1 MNNTLDLSSLQGNG
15 MMRSRDKDKSV
26 QKDKKKKTAIDTKNI
41 KTIPPQTP
49 KEQRRTDMRNP
60 KNTKREPKKIDW
72 SYEGYVGA
80 PYNFVPIAKDTY
92 DYEENEKRRP
102 NHNEMK
108 EQLLSG
114 CISYTIEAKTPI
126 IVDGGEKDSD
136 NISTGEFY
144 KDANGRYAIP
154 GSSIR
159 GLVRNNAQIL
169 SFSDVSEDIDDY
181 ELMYRS
187 VASGAEKRRYNEILG
202 TKPVPL
208 GKDNSSISILKHVK
222 AGYIEKIGEDYKIHP
237 TKLETIK
244 DEYGEMNYYVVNERI
259 IIEDYRKY
267 QEKSKFKY
275 LFSSNFKHFMQ
286 YTEDCEFEEKKDKH
300 GMKHYRPKNKKTMFN
315 GIQDGKYRPYY
326 QKVSYNVKEDRI
338 TAIDAVGKLE
348 NEGYILSS
356 GAMNEKKAFY
366 IIPKMDENQESIK
379 INPKDVKS
387 FQRDFESRKTQL
399 VKGAEDF
406 FNLPK
411 EKNEIK
417 PVFYIEYGGKWYFG
431 FTPRLRLFYDYNVK
445 KQFKEN
451 EQNLSKIDYC
461 KAMFG
466 TASNKGQYKTRLSF
480 QDAYVDYAK
489 AMRPVNKVLASPKP
503 TSYLDYIEKENESK
517 RKNFI
522 VTYNDEDFQLRGIKQ
537 YWLKKEVEEKG
548 GETGKNK
555 NVGSVFS
562 PLPKG
567 TVFSGKVRFH
577 NLQKDEL
584 GLLLWSIA
592 LNKESEQ
599 NIGKAK
605 AYGFGR
611 IKITIDK
618 LELFDLEDAY
628 NLNKF
633 SFNPVREEM
642 GESYIQDFKEEM
654 KRWLKKE
661 IEEMPNIQ
669 DFFSMKDSSKIPGN
683 DQTRYMSIDD
693 GEYQERVNK
702 NYPLPT
708 VKQVIEQ
715 SRSKKK

>member
-1 MNNTLDLSSLQGNG
+1 M
-15 MMRSRDKDKSV
+15 
-26 QKDKKKKTAIDTKNI
+26 
-41 KTIPPQTP
+41 
-49 KEQRRTDMRNP
+49 
-60 KNTKREPKKIDW
+60 
-72 SYEGYVGA
+72 
-80 PYNFVPIAKDTY
+80 PIANDTY
-92 DYEENEKRRP
+92 DYGDNEKRRP

-114 CISYTIEAKTPI
+114 CIRYTIEAKTPI

-136 NISTGEFY
+136 NISIGEFY
-144 KDANGRYAIP
+144 RDANGRYAIP

-181 ELMYRS
+181 DLMYRKVVNKS
-187 VASGAEKRRYNEILG
+187 KKTMTETRYETILG
-202 TKPVPL
+202 TDTVNL
-208 GKDNSSISILKHVK
+208 GEDGKSISILKNVT
-222 AGYIEKIGEDYKIHP
+222 AGYIKNVGGNQYKIYP
-237 TKLETIK
+237 TVLNKIK
-244 DEYGEMNYYVVNERI
+244 DQYGKMNYYIVS
-259 IIEDYRKY
+259 
-267 QEKSKFKY
+267 EKSVIENYQKYNMQSNFWY
-275 LFSSNFKHFMQ
+275 LFSEQFDKTMQ
-286 YTEDCEFEEKKDKH
+286 YTDDCKFKKEIDEN
-300 GMKHYRPKNKKTMFN
+300 GIIHYKPISPTMFN
-315 GIQDGKYRPYY
+315 GRNRGNYRPYY
-326 QKVSYNVKEDRI
+326 KKVSYEVKEAKI
-338 TAIDAVGKLE
+338 IGIDAVGKLK
-348 NEGYILSS
+348 NQGYILSS
-356 GAMNEKKAFY
+356 GAMNQKKAFY
-366 IIPKMDENQESIK
+366 IIPEIDETQGSIS
-379 INPKDVKS
+379 IDPKDIKS
-387 FQRDFESRKTQL
+387 FQRDFEKKKTQL
-399 VKGAEDF
+399 VDKKF
-406 FNLPK
+406 FNLPDK
-411 EKNEIK
+411 DEIK
-417 PVFYIEYGGKWYFG
+417 PVFYIKDGERLYFG
-431 FTPRLRLFYDYNVK
+431 FTPRLRLFYDHSVK
-445 KQFKEN
+445 KGFK
-451 EQNLSKIDYC
+451 QKTTDIDYC

-466 TASNKGQYKTRLSF
+466 TAMDKRQYKSRISF
-480 QDAYVDYAK
+480 QDACVEDDNHIQVMNQIK
-489 AMRPVNKVLASPKP
+489 KILASPKP
-503 TSYLDYIEKENESK
+503 TSYLDYIKKEEGSK
-517 RKNFI
+517 SKKKF

-537 YWLKKEVEEKG
+537 YWLKKEIEEKG

-628 NLNKF
+628 NLNEF
-633 SFNPVREEM
+633 SFNPVKEEM

-654 KRWLKKE
+654 KKWLKKE

-683 DQTRYMSIDD
+683 DQTRYMSID